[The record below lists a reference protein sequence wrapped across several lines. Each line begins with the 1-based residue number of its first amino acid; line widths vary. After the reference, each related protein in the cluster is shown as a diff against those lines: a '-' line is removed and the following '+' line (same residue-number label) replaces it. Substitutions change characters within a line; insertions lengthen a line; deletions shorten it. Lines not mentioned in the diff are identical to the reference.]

1 MLTLFICIPG
11 PAGAKILHAKYSIF
25 EQARFSR
32 HFSGGMWKPVLTLAW
47 SSRDHLGWSLPLFM
61 SSWIDFLGSEE
72 YIYYQLCT
80 RTTYATLLTS
90 KALMSLIRF
99 PAFFILREFCR
110 TSPSN
115 VVAEECSAELL
126 RWHLTVRHFIWAWM
140 TIDPRPRDKCR
151 LTASTTSLVTNS
163 LSSTAIIS
171 NFTKAPWS
179 NVSSF
184 NLE

>member
-32 HFSGGMWKPVLTLAW
+32 QFSGGMWKPVLTLAW

-115 VVAEECSAELL
+115 VVAEEFSDELL
-126 RWHLTVRHFIWAWM
+126 TL
-140 TIDPRPRDKCR
+140 
-151 LTASTTSLVTNS
+151 SLPGTFWFNAPAFARIPVF
-163 LSSTAIIS
+163 
-171 NFTKAPWS
+171 FTKFQKCVEKKVVQIFPW
-179 NVSSF
+179 N
-184 NLE
+184 